1 MVGFTDCKLASM
13 SQTRKYSVFQL
24 NSRNPGSENV
34 SPNWPEVRNCFFNGL
49 APFKSSQKDLEFSIE
64 TANVFLLGIKFQ
76 AFLVFVLLYSALSP
90 QTEWHISHRDLF
102 LSSES
107 WDVPELVSV
116 RTCFL
121 RFTCS
126 PLTAGLCRQR
136 RNQALWV
143 SFIRTLIPL
152 ARASPSQPNHL
163 PKPHLLILSY
173 SCWASPCR
181 FEGTQTFT

>member
-107 WDVPELVSV
+107 WDVPDPGAGRAGVCENLLLKVHMQPSYGWSLQAEAQSSSV
-116 RTCFL
+116 GLFYKDTDPAGKG
-121 RFTCS
+121 FTLTTQS
-126 PLTAGLCRQR
+126 PP
-136 RNQALWV
+136 QAPPPNTIIFVLG
-143 SFIRTLIPL
+143 FTLQI
-152 ARASPSQPNHL
+152 
-163 PKPHLLILSY
+163 
-173 SCWASPCR
+173 
-181 FEGTQTFT
+181 